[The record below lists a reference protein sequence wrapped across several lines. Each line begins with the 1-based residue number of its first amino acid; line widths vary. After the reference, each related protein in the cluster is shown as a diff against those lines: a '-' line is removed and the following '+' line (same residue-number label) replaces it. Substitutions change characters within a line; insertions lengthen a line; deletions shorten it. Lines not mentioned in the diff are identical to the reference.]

1 MSENKKREKI
11 INIERNKEKPKTIK
25 REGGKKDRGK
35 REKEREINK

>member
-1 MSENKKREKI
+1 MRIKRERKI

-35 REKEREINK
+35 REKERDK